1 MKLQIDSGK
10 LLYALGV
17 LFAAAAFLYF
27 VRDVVFGLSIT
38 VKAVLLFL
46 AFVAFFV
53 AGVTVDRDV
62 LDVVAFALSGVAYV
76 VFVGYVVLRYGPSE
90 TGTFLLLAVSAAL
103 FVTLGYLLRQQTVD
117 VPRRTAT
124 GVVVALLLVSAVLVG
139 VDALG
144 GDVTYDLRTEES
156 VTVSPPVRAPDSG
169 YVNVDRSVGT
179 MTATN
184 SFVFTRALSLPTL
197 DGCLV
202 GTDAVPRDDVWLS
215 YEFPDYDRPDT
226 IAGGTSREF
235 GVRASIPVDV
245 NQTGPATVAIERGTD
260 CTVDRSSPTLI
271 VSAGEE
277 DLRRD

>member
-53 AGVTVDRDV
+53 AGVTVERDV

-76 VFVGYVVLRYGPSE
+76 VFVGYVVIRYGPSE
-90 TGTFLLLAVSAAL
+90 TGTFLLLAISAAL
-103 FVTLGYLLRQQTVD
+103 FVALGYLLRQQTID

-124 GVVVALLLVSAVLVG
+124 GVVVALLLVSTVLVG

-144 GDVTYDLRTEES
+144 GDVTYDLQTEES
-156 VTVSPPVRAPDSG
+156 ATVSPPTRAPDSG
-169 YVNVDRSVGT
+169 YVNVDRSIGT

-202 GTDAVPRDDVWLS
+202 GTDTVPRDDVWLS
-215 YEFPDYDRPDT
+215 YEFPDYTRPDT
-226 IAGGTSREF
+226 IGGGTTREF
-235 GVRASIPVDV
+235 SVRASIPVSV
-245 NQTGPATVAIERGTD
+245 NQTEPATVVIERGTD

-271 VSAGEE
+271 VSVGEE